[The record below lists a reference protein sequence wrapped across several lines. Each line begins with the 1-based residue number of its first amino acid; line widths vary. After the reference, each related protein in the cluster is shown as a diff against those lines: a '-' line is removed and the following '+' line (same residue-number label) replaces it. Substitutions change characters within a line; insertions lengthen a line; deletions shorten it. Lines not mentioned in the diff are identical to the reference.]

1 MLGASQF
8 VIGGAVAPLVGVFEN
23 GTPVP
28 LASIMVV
35 TTGGDFDALRR
46 APARCRF
53 VRVVARCD
61 ASDVSGS
68 RPWAL
73 LQASDRLRVAWSFGC
88 TAAAS
93 ALSCCCLMIL
103 AGSGALC
110 V

>member
-35 TTGGDFDALRR
+35 TTGLAATLMLSAARR
-46 APARCRF
+46 L
-53 VRVVARCD
+53 D
-61 ASDVSGS
+61 
-68 RPWAL
+68 
-73 LQASDRLRVAWSFGC
+73 
-88 TAAAS
+88 AAS
-93 ALSCCCLMIL
+93 Y
-103 AGSGALC
+103 